1 MIDTHCHL
9 TDSQFKDDLQ
19 QVLARARSAG
29 VKQIINAGYDVATS
43 RNALQ
48 MHEQTDWLRPAVGI
62 HPHEASDSALTAMG
76 EIEECAVRENVVAVG
91 ETGLDYYREFA
102 PAQAQIELFR
112 RHIALARK
120 TGLPLLIHTRKSIDD
135 AIDILRQEDFHRGV
149 FHCYSGSYE
158 QACVI
163 LDMGFYLGFGG
174 VLTFSPKV
182 QGVFRRVPTDRILME
197 TDAPYLAPVPY
208 RSKRNEPAFIVE
220 TMRVAAHVLG
230 MKRDRLEK
238 ALDDN
243 AATLFSL

>member
-48 MHEQTDWLRPAVGI
+48 MHEQTNWLRPAVGI
-62 HPHEASDSALTAMG
+62 HPHGASDSALTAMG

-120 TGLPLLIHTRKSIDD
+120 TGLPLLIHTRTSIDD

-208 RSKRNEPAFIVE
+208 RSKRNEPAFMVG

-230 MKRDRLEK
+230 MKQDRLEK
-238 ALDDN
+238 VLDDN